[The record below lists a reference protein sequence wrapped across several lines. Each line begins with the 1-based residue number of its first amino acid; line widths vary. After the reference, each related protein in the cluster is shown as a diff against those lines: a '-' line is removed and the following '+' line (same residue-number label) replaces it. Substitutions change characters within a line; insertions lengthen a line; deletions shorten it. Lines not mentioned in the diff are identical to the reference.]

1 MDKVQFIVTLL
12 VALEQHDAILTAQII
27 RRIQEGDKTPSE
39 YWIYAIKELESIE
52 KYISS
57 REIVRFNENDRFITV
72 NDDGKI
78 ITFNHLA
85 SVLDLNVIAQMI
97 VENGLGHHYFDCL
110 LD

>member
-12 VALEQHDAILTAQII
+12 VALERHDAVMTAQII

-52 KYISS
+52 KFISS
-57 REIVRFNENDRFITV
+57 REIVRFNKHDRFITV

-85 SVLDLNVIAQMI
+85 SVLDLNVIAEMI
-97 VENGLGHHYFDCL
+97 VENSLGHHYFDCL

>member
-1 MDKVQFIVTLL
+1 M
-12 VALEQHDAILTAQII
+12 
-27 RRIQEGDKTPSE
+27 
-39 YWIYAIKELESIE
+39 
-52 KYISS
+52 
-57 REIVRFNENDRFITV
+57 RFNENDRFITV

-85 SVLDLNVIAQMI
+85 SVLDLNVIAEMI